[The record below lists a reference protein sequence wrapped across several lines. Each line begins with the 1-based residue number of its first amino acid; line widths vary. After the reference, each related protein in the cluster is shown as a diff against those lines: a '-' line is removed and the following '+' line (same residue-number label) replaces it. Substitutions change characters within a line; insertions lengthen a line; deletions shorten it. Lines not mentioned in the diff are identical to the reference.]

1 MKDRCGVYP
10 GAQQHNKKATHWRFG
25 AATKRGKSS
34 PVISM
39 STSRDK
45 PRKSEY
51 QPGGTMV
58 EMMSEKNQ
66 VDLSKKDRDMGRLA
80 HISMI
85 IKASSATK

>member
-1 MKDRCGVYP
+1 M
-10 GAQQHNKKATHWRFG
+10 
-25 AATKRGKSS
+25 KRGKSS

-58 EMMSEKNQ
+58 EMMSEKHQ
-66 VDLSKKDRDMGRLA
+66 VGLSKNDRDMGRLA